1 MRRRTLL
8 AVAGW
13 LAAVAVATLI
23 GVGAI
28 RLVGESI
35 TGTPGGV
42 LSQGDVA
49 RALASPTPTAG
60 PQPSGDTGPTAGASP
75 GTRQSFSTTGGSV
88 VAECAGGLVTLT
100 AYSPAQ
106 GYEVTDADRGPDD
119 DAEVKFRGP
128 GGEVELH
135 LVCVDGVPTAVNDD

>member
-1 MRRRTLL
+1 MRRRSLL

-13 LAAVAVATLI
+13 LAAAAVATLI

-28 RLVGESI
+28 RLVGDSI

-42 LSQGDVA
+42 LSQAEVG
-49 RALASPTPTAG
+49 RALASPTATATAG
-60 PQPSGDTGPTAGASP
+60 PAPSTPGPTAVTSP
-75 GTRQSFSTTGGSV
+75 GTRKSFSTRGGSV
-88 VAECAGGLVTLT
+88 VAECAAGLVTLA

-106 GYEVTDADRGPDD
+106 GYQVTDADHGPDD

-128 GGEVELH
+128 AGEVELH
-135 LVCVDGVPTAVNDD
+135 IRCVDGVPTAVP